1 MGHSFIRSIVIG
13 YFYWFCLGW
22 EKLGAIGLGLLAS
35 FGGSGMRNPKLL
47 INDLIYY
54 EEEWTEDLIR
64 EYSGPFT
71 NDDLFFGEFIDDYY
85 QEDSWS

>member
-1 MGHSFIRSIVIG
+1 
-13 YFYWFCLGW
+13 
-22 EKLGAIGLGLLAS
+22 
-35 FGGSGMRNPKLL
+35 MRNPKLL

-71 NDDLFFGEFIDDYY
+71 NDDLFFGELIDDYY